1 MSKTSGTNIDSRTA
15 AFDAESS
22 SNNHL
27 SSASGNPFNILA
39 NSPALPSDDG
49 EASDSDGSV
58 FYEPGT
64 ADPRRPSTHNLPV
77 STYQLSQST
86 SNTMVKGFGTN
97 RLAAGFGGYKAAPI
111 EESLSPGAQ
120 EDPIDL
126 MSSPENSADQAIEIT
141 DDEGSESGGMLLNL
155 DNSANSHFHAPSRD
169 GSEASESQEEG
180 QIKSTPSDDGSGMAT
195 QSLANLQRHI
205 QNAVLPD
212 SNSDTQSFTRLMDL
226 SPAEQEL
233 QIRYVFYEQ
242 DESCIDMTSPARCLT
257 CLAAG
262 HSTET
267 CPERICLHCSAV
279 DEHTTRMCPTK
290 LRCSR
295 CREPGHSARSCR
307 SNSKITSIPCDIC
320 SNPFHTEDSC
330 PQRFFASSSA
340 PPPTLPAKLWISCCI
355 CASKTHL
362 VGDCPDADQDA
373 TARWSL
379 KHLSSTTNIVNLS
392 LEKATQQLE
401 RQAANRGLRPD
412 NLRIRGRA
420 GTYQAGR
427 YTRLDTE
434 EEEDDDDSEDEFIR
448 PTVAPQRP
456 LQSRIAPLERPSQDR
471 RPQPGQNPRRPAN
484 DWYSTNSFGQRR
496 SQSPRP
502 PAESRRRVMPDSQ
515 RSRSPRRFD
524 GNQSG
529 RRRSPTPRSD
539 NGGSRKPSPP
549 NSRRSGP
556 GRDNLAKSG
565 TSTDLP
571 VRRAS
576 QTNIEHP
583 LPVKPPAVAA
593 PPAPA
598 VASATSAAVGQ
609 SQKSTPS
616 SSGND
621 TAGTKRRRRRQ
632 FAKASA
638 AAAQKK

>member
-242 DESCIDMTSPARCLT
+242 DESCIDMTSPAR
-257 CLAAG
+257 
-262 HSTET
+262 
-267 CPERICLHCSAV
+267 
-279 DEHTTRMCPTK
+279 
-290 LRCSR
+290 
-295 CREPGHSARSCR
+295 
-307 SNSKITSIPCDIC
+307 
-320 SNPFHTEDSC
+320 
-330 PQRFFASSSA
+330 
-340 PPPTLPAKLWISCCI
+340 
-355 CASKTHL
+355 
-362 VGDCPDADQDA
+362 
-373 TARWSL
+373 
-379 KHLSSTTNIVNLS
+379 